1 MVIATG
7 AVTNFFGNSEI
18 EKHAFGLKTVGESP
32 DLRNHILTDF
42 EKALQTVNYDDRQAL
57 IDIVIVG
64 GGPTGVEMA
73 GALAEMRK

>member
-7 AVTNFFGNSEI
+7 AVTNLFGNSEI
-18 EKHAFGLKTVGESP
+18 EKHAFGLKTVGEFL
-32 DLRNHILTDF
+32 DLRNYIFTDF